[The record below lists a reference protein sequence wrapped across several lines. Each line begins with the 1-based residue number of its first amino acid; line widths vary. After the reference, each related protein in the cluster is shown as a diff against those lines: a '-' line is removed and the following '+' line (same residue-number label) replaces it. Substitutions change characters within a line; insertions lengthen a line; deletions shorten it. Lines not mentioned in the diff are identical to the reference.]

1 MPVATVIVGAS
12 ARAFG
17 RCALDGSPAA
27 RAVLVA
33 SVPRPRAAAAIVPVV
48 AGVAQTFA
56 ALSGAVPAFPAAAGA
71 GPAFPA
77 AAGAVPA
84 FPAAAGAGPGA
95 PVRGDGAPV
104 AAPLFL
110 LATAVSASALFLAA
124 TRMAPIRT
132 VSVFTVGASRA
143 SGSEAPG
150 GVGAGIALLS
160 GVTRIH
166 PSSADAVPAGAE
178 AAAVEPDRPPGE
190 VPGPSSS
197 DVRWAGGRVSAV
209 RGPGRVPAAC
219 GVSRFVMVVPPR

>member
-1 MPVATVIVGAS
+1 
-12 ARAFG
+12 
-17 RCALDGSPAA
+17 LPAA
-27 RAVLVA
+27 AV
-33 SVPRPRAAAAIVPVV
+33 IVPVV

-71 GPAFPA
+71 GP
-77 AAGAVPA
+77 
-84 FPAAAGAGPGA
+84 GA
-95 PVRGDGAPV
+95 PVRGDGVPV
-104 AAPLFL
+104 SVPPVL

-166 PSSADAVPAGAE
+166 PSSADAGLAGAE
-178 AAAVEPDRPPGE
+178 AAVVEPDRPPGE
-190 VPGPSSS
+190 VPGPLSS